1 VKLKNVIITNTY
13 NVAYKLHNDFEFK
26 LQEVP
31 MKNVAKNVLSIAF
44 IGFMSFQTQAG
55 IIFSFTESGGNV
67 EMNTSGVLN
76 TANLVSFTH
85 SGWGGT
91 GVEDNDAPESD
102 IMGDTSMGTL
112 DTAFGFNAGTDMS
125 AWVGDMF
132 TTNSFSW
139 ISSGTT
145 QFATYIM
152 NPGRTAGIGI
162 SSSDLIGDLWTPD
175 VSWTASGTFASLGL
189 TVGDYTI
196 IDGLTGESVSIQ
208 IKEVSEPVSLTL
220 LGLGLLGLGFSR
232 RKSVR

>member
-1 VKLKNVIITNTY
+1 MK
-13 NVAYKLHNDFEFK
+13 FK

-31 MKNVAKNVLSIAF
+31 MKNVAKSVLSIAF

-76 TANLVSFTH
+76 TANLVSFSH

-91 GVEDNDAPESD
+91 GVETNAAPDSD
-102 IMGDTSMGTL
+102 IMGDTSMGGL
-112 DTAFGFNAGTDMS
+112 DTGFAFNAGTDLS
-125 AWVGDMF
+125 AWVGGMF
-132 TTNSFSW
+132 TNNVFSW

-145 QFATYIM
+145 QFVTYIS
-152 NPGRTAGIGI
+152 NPGRTPGIGI

-175 VSWTASGTFASLGL
+175 VSWTTSGTFASLGL

-196 IDGLTGESVSIQ
+196 IDILTGESISIQ
-208 IKEVSEPVSLTL
+208 IREVSEPVSLAFF
-220 LGLGLLGLGFSR
+220 GI
-232 RKSVR
+232 